1 MTNRQSNRCDFLK
14 GAVLAVTALLLP
26 GSAARCDEEKKQPVS
41 AAPLENFEIRNIEG
55 WVVYI
60 SKRDLA
66 DQADGM
72 KQVLEHLRSQLY
84 QVRITLP
91 GPAVAIMQDRVPLWV
106 EWDTGPGTACHPSY
120 KWLLH
125 RGYPSPAGLKTLVS
139 FTRAKGFCRSALHQ
153 PWVVCHELAHGYDYL
168 YLGEGKHYSNQRL
181 RDAYERLKKSGIYES
196 VLCRYSPSTKHYALS
211 NPMEYFTE
219 STEAYFGAN
228 DFYPF
233 VRAELKQYDPQMY
246 SLLQDLWGVDAKQ
259 QDRTMRALARL
270 LDSRSGSAASNSAAR
285 RKTAPQAKDYQ
296 NRNVEGW
303 TVYVHPAL
311 VKRKAYGDAICRL
324 LQHKLH
330 LVERYMPEAA
340 VAKLRQVPV
349 YLEQNN
355 PAVPYVTYH
364 AVSRSGDATG
374 KDTEKSGTEKSNAEK
389 SNAEK
394 SGTIE
399 IGNPEAF
406 ARWQALQPFMILN
419 QLSRAYYDRVL
430 GDAER
435 KLLEQAR
442 RRAVESKEYDSVLR
456 FDGRQVRHPA
466 LGDTVAF
473 FAEMTESYYAVN
485 DHFPFL
491 QFEASKHDPETC
503 RLLADLW
510 QGKAK

>member
-1 MTNRQSNRCDFLK
+1 MANRRSNRCDFLK
-14 GAVLAVTALLLP
+14 GAALALAAFLLL
-26 GSAARCDEEKKQPVS
+26 GSAAQCAEEKKGPGEQKNPVA

-66 DQADGM
+66 DQPDGM

-84 QVRITLP
+84 QIRVTLP

-120 KWLLH
+120 KWLLY

-168 YLGEGKHYSNQRL
+168 YIGEGKHYSNQRL

-196 VLCRYSPSTKHYALS
+196 VLCRYSPSAKHYALS

-246 SLLQDLWGVDAKQ
+246 MLLQDLWGVDARQ
-259 QDRTMRALARL
+259 QDRAMRALARR

-285 RKTAPQAKDYQ
+285 RKTALQAKDYQ
-296 NRNVEGW
+296 KRNVEGW

-311 VKRKAYGDAICRL
+311 LKRKAHGDAICRL

-330 LVERYMPEAA
+330 LVKRYMPEPA
-340 VAKLRQVPV
+340 VGKLQQVPV

-355 PAVPYVTYH
+355 PAVAYVTYH
-364 AVSRSGDATG
+364 AVSRNGDAAG
-374 KDTEKSGTEKSNAEK
+374 KGTEKSR
-389 SNAEK
+389 AEK
-394 SGTIE
+394 SGAIE

-430 GDAER
+430 GDADR
-435 KLLEQAR
+435 KLIEQAR
-442 RRAVESKEYDSVLR
+442 RRAAESKQYDSVLR

-466 LGDTVAF
+466 LVDTAAF

-491 QFEASKHDPETC
+491 QFETSKHDPETC